1 MNCRRPLLLCYMAIG
16 LALLVILMGAWTR
29 IMDAGLGCPDWPG
42 CFGQLIV
49 PTSQEQIAL
58 AQHRFGGIEIDL
70 FKGWVEMTHRYM
82 AASLGAL
89 ILLLAFFGWQRRKE
103 PGYPVC
109 LSFMLLALVMLQ
121 GVFGMWTVTLK
132 LLPPVVTIHL
142 MGGLL
147 TLTLLVLL
155 ASKLRQF
162 GLSIQRRSA
171 GWGLRLAVIILFIQI
186 FLGGWTSANYAGWAC
201 NHWISCM
208 EGQVDELDF
217 RSGFSLNFNAEQNYQ
232 GGTLPQPARAAI
244 QMAHRVGAFVVVA
257 VVLLVSL
264 ASLPVKN
271 SRKPAILLLILLM
284 LQLVI
289 GVANVMYGVPTILAW
304 THHLGAVLLL
314 LCLLWLKFSHESG
327 VRDG

>member
-1 MNCRRPLLLCYMAIG
+1 MNCRRALLLCYMAIG

-49 PTSQEQIAL
+49 PASQEQITL
-58 AQHRFGGIEIDL
+58 AQHRFGGVEIDL

-82 AASLGAL
+82 AASLGVL
-89 ILLLAFFGWQRRKE
+89 ILLLAFIGWLRRKE
-103 PGYPVC
+103 PGYPVY
-109 LSFMLLALVMLQ
+109 LSFALLALVVLQ
-121 GVFGMWTVTLK
+121 GLFGMWTVTLK
-132 LLPPVVTIHL
+132 LLPQVVTVHL

-155 ASKLRQF
+155 ASKLRQL
-162 GLSIQRRSA
+162 GLSTRKRSA
-171 GWGLRLAVIILFIQI
+171 GWGLRLAVLILFLQI
-186 FLGGWTSANYAGWAC
+186 LLGGWTSANYAGWAC

-208 EGQVDELDF
+208 EGQTDELDF
-217 RSGFSLNFNAEQNYQ
+217 RSGFSLNFNTEQNHQ

-244 QMAHRVGAFVVVA
+244 QMTHRVGAFVLVA
-257 VVLLVSL
+257 VILLVSIT
-264 ASLPVKN
+264 SLQVKN

-284 LQLVI
+284 LQLAI
-289 GVANVMYGVPTILAW
+289 GGANVMYGVPTILAW
-304 THHLGAVLLL
+304 SHHLGAVLLL
-314 LCLLWLKFSHESG
+314 LCLLWLKFSYESG